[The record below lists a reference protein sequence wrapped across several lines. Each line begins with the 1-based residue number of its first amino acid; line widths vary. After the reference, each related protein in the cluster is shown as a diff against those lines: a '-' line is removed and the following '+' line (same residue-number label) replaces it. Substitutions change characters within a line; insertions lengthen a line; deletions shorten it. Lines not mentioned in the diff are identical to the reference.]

1 MATRKEKK
9 VIKTVTELRK
19 GDLVMVIAGGN
30 KKKGK
35 TLRGQTG
42 KILKVLTEKDRVIVE
57 GLNLIKRR
65 KRAATSNET
74 SAVITREGSLHISNI
89 MYYSETLKKPVRI
102 KKKILADG
110 RKVRG
115 YTNPET
121 KKFEQIDA

>member
-1 MATRKEKK
+1 MATKKEDNHQT
-9 VIKTVTELRK
+9 ITELRK
-19 GDLVMVIAGGN
+19 GDLVMVISGGN

-42 KILKVLTEKDRVIVE
+42 KILKVLTAKDRVVIE
-57 GLNLIKRR
+57 GLNLIKKR
-65 KRAATSNET
+65 KRAKTSNET
-74 SAVITREGSLHISNI
+74 SAVITTEGSVHISNV
-89 MYYSETLKKPVRI
+89 MFYSETLKKPVRI

-115 YTNPET
+115 YLNPKT

>member
-1 MATRKEKK
+1 MATRKEDNHQT
-9 VIKTVTELRK
+9 ITELRK
-19 GDLVMVIAGGN
+19 GDLVMVISGGN

-42 KILKVLTEKDRVIVE
+42 KILKVLTAKDRVVIE
-57 GLNLIKRR
+57 GLNLIKKR
-65 KRAATSNET
+65 KRAKTSNET
-74 SAVITREGSLHISNI
+74 SAVITTEGSVHISNV

-115 YTNPET
+115 YMNPET